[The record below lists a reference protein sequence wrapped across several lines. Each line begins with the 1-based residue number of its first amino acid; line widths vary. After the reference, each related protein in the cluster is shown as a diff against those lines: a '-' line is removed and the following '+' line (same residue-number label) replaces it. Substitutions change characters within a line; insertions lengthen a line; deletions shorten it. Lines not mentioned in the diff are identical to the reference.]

1 MLPEV
6 RRQPLITLGDRGL
19 RVVRLLLA
27 GMAVLVIAEGTVLLL
42 VPGLPDFDGRRSI
55 GLWLLL
61 LGSAMG
67 LYAWRGRWT
76 PAVSEEEKAR
86 EVALTRRIDVVLSG
100 VELLFLSLALLG
112 LLAPSVLGG
121 LWEEYRSSVTFL
133 LALVLLDVAV
143 RIVRK
148 YGSLRVEKERE

>member
-1 MLPEV
+1 MIPEL
-6 RRQPLITLGDRGL
+6 RRRPLITLGERGL
-19 RVVRLLLA
+19 RVARVILA
-27 GMAVLVIAEGTVLLL
+27 VMAVLVIAEGMVLL
-42 VPGLPDFDGRRSI
+42 VVRGLPDFDGRKSF

-76 PAVSEEEKAR
+76 PAVTEEEKAR
-86 EVALTRRIDVVLSG
+86 EAALTRRLDVVLSG

-112 LLAPSVLGG
+112 LLVPSVLGG

-148 YGSLRVEKERE
+148 YGSVRSAKERE

>member
-1 MLPEV
+1 MLPEL
-6 RRQPLITLGDRGL
+6 RRQPLMTLGERGL
-19 RVVRLLLA
+19 RVARVLLSA
-27 GMAVLVIAEGTVLLL
+27 MAVLVIAEGTVLLA
-42 VPGLPDFDGRRSI
+42 VRSLPDFDGRTSI
-55 GLWLLL
+55 GLWLVV

-86 EVALTRRIDVVLSG
+86 ETRLARRLDVVLSG
-100 VELLFLSLALLG
+100 AELLFLSLALLG

-121 LWEEYRSSVTFL
+121 LWDEYRSSVTFL
-133 LALVLLDVAV
+133 FGLVLLDVAV

-148 YGSLRVEKERE
+148 YGLAKATQGAE

>member
-1 MLPEV
+1 MLPEL
-6 RRQPLITLGDRGL
+6 RRQPLFTLGVREL
-19 RVVRLLLA
+19 RVARVLLA
-27 GMAVLVIAEGTVLLL
+27 AMALLVIAEGTVLL
-42 VPGLPDFDGRRSI
+42 VVRSLPDFDGRTSI

-76 PAVSEEEKAR
+76 PAVTEEEKVR
-86 EVALTRRIDVVLSG
+86 EAALTRRLDVVLSG

-112 LLAPSVLGG
+112 LLVPSVLGG
-121 LWEEYRSSVTFL
+121 LWEEHRSSLTFL
-133 LALVLLDVAV
+133 LFLGLVDVAA

-148 YGSLRVEKERE
+148 YGSVRLEKERE

>member
-1 MLPEV
+1 MLPAL
-6 RRQPLITLGDRGL
+6 RRQPLITLGERGL
-19 RVVRLLLA
+19 RVARLLLA
-27 GMAVLVIAEGTVLLL
+27 AMAVLVIAEGMVLL
-42 VPGLPDFDGRRSI
+42 VVRGLPDFDDRKSI
-55 GLWLLL
+55 GLWLML

-76 PAVSEEEKAR
+76 PAVTEEEQAR
-86 EVALTRRIDVVLSG
+86 EATLTRRLDVVLSG

-112 LLAPSVLGG
+112 LLVPSVLGG

-133 LALVLLDVAV
+133 LFLVLVDVAA

-148 YGSLRVEKERE
+148 YGSVKLEKERE

>member
-6 RRQPLITLGDRGL
+6 RRQPLFTLGAREL
-19 RVVRLLLA
+19 RVARVLLA
-27 GMAVLVIAEGTVLLL
+27 AMALLVIAEGTVLL
-42 VPGLPDFDGRRSI
+42 VVRSLPDFDGRTSI

-76 PAVSEEEKAR
+76 PAVTEEEKVR
-86 EVALTRRIDVVLSG
+86 EAALTRRVDVVLSG

-121 LWEEYRSSVTFL
+121 LWEEHRSSVTFL
-133 LALVLLDVAV
+133 LFLVLVDVAA

-148 YGSLRVEKERE
+148 YGSVRTAKGRA

>member
-1 MLPEV
+1 MLPEI
-6 RRQPLITLGDRGL
+6 RQRPLIMLGERGL
-19 RVVRLLLA
+19 RVARVLLA
-27 GMAVLVIAEGTVLLL
+27 AMAVLVIAEGMVLL
-42 VPGLPDFDGRRSI
+42 VVRGLPDFGGRTSI
-55 GLWLLL
+55 GLWLVV

-76 PAVSEEEKAR
+76 PAVSEEEKAC
-86 EVALTRRIDVVLSG
+86 ESQFTRRLDVVLSG

-112 LLAPSVLGG
+112 LLVPSVLGG

-148 YGSLRVEKERE
+148 YGSVQTTQEAE